1 MPVVGGPTDH
11 SKIRRAKTH
20 LIPFTDHSGNP
31 ARVIFEGLAIQ
42 PLLPQ
47 LYMFAVYFTHIDA
60 TPDSLNG
67 LLNAVHYNDAY
78 PLGFRLEV
86 FFLPGA
92 TEDDCI
98 CHYLGEKAARGD
110 YKAQIEAVDNPTT
123 ATFTTMNSPPSAGE
137 IPEGGSLPGM
147 VPTYSDR
154 QPVASIGSYDELLF
168 ICPEKNWSDGDQIMH
183 SVHFDHTDPETYN
196 RKLGGQAEL
205 EEMPPLR
212 GSTSRPINDKSLACR
227 YGKRTIS
234 EEMFDAIHRENEE
247 TVPPFQ
253 MASKSGWVCW

>member
-1 MPVVGGPTDH
+1 
-11 SKIRRAKTH
+11 
-20 LIPFTDHSGNP
+20 
-31 ARVIFEGLAIQ
+31 
-42 PLLPQ
+42 
-47 LYMFAVYFTHIDA
+47 
-60 TPDSLNG
+60 
-67 LLNAVHYNDAY
+67 LNAVHYNDAY

-110 YKAQIEAVDNPTT
+110 YKAQIEAVNNPTT
-123 ATFTTMNSPPSAGE
+123 ATFITINSPPSAGE

-183 SVHFDHTDPETYN
+183 SVHFDHT
-196 RKLGGQAEL
+196 K
-205 EEMPPLR
+205 MPPLK
-212 GSTSRPINDKSLACR
+212 GSTSRPINDKSPAYR

-234 EEMFDAIHRENEE
+234 EEMFDAIHRESEE